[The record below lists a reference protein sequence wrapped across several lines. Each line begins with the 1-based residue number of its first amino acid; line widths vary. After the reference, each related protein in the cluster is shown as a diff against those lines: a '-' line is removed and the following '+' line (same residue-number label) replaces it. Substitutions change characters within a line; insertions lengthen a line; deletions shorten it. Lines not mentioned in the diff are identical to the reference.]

1 MSAEEKP
8 GQPWTYDLEKY
19 LLDELKDN
27 KSYESIAI
35 DMKRTTGSITS
46 RLKQIGYKMYLR
58 GKSIDDILE
67 ITRLDEDS
75 LRKTIQTNK
84 DKKKTEISL
93 QTINSEIICIK
104 NEIQS
109 MKSAINEL
117 SDMIKAEYEFEI
129 QSDKNSQK
137 IFEKII

>member
-1 MSAEEKP
+1 MSTEEKP
-8 GQPWTYDLEKY
+8 ANNGQPWTYDLEKY

-35 DMKRTTGSITS
+35 DMKRTKGSITS
-46 RLKQIGYKMYLR
+46 RLNLIGYKMYLR

-67 ITRLDEDS
+67 ITRLDEYS
-75 LRKTIQTNK
+75 LRKTIQTRQTNK

-109 MKSAINEL
+109 MKSSINEL
-117 SDMIKAEYEFEI
+117 TDMIKAIYEFEI
-129 QSDKNSQK
+129 
-137 IFEKII
+137 